1 MQKKCVVRQ
10 DQGATS
16 SPSQL
21 VLTDQTAHHVEAE
34 DDAVG
39 SLLFDEAVEAEKRM
53 SLLRDGVVAVVK
65 QFFKAELAED
75 LCGAY
80 DSGITSGFYG
90 KGSIIAQGHRRWLVR
105 RIRTL
110 RHADGT
116 AMSVQMMCRLNAVG
130 VKHGEGIRLRE
141 QLDSERLF

>member
-1 MQKKCVVRQ
+1 
-10 DQGATS
+10 
-16 SPSQL
+16 
-21 VLTDQTAHHVEAE
+21 
-34 DDAVG
+34 
-39 SLLFDEAVEAEKRM
+39 M
-53 SLLRDGVVAVVK
+53 SLLREGVVAVVK

-90 KGSIIAQGHRRWLVR
+90 KGSIIAQGQRRWLAR

-116 AMSVQMMCRLNAVG
+116 AMSVQMMRRLNAVG
-130 VKHGEGIRLRE
+130 ARHGEGVRLGE

>member
-21 VLTDQTAHHVEAE
+21 VQRDQTAHHLEAE

-39 SLLFDEAVEAEKRM
+39 SLLFDEAVAAEKRM

-65 QFFKAELAED
+65 QFFKAELADD

-90 KGSIIAQGHRRWLVR
+90 KGSIIAQDHRRWLAR

-110 RHADGT
+110 RRAGET
-116 AMSVQMMCRLNAVG
+116 AMSVQMMRRLNAVG
-130 VKHGEGIRLRE
+130 ASHGEGIRLGE
-141 QLDSERLF
+141 QPDSERLF